1 MYINETNL
9 SFTGAMSNRTR
20 TDYIVLHHRAGNGDV
35 ESIHNQHLR
44 QGYSGIGYHYYIRKD
59 GSIYAGRPI
68 QKVGAHCLNY
78 NSVSVGVCFEGNYET
93 ETVMPEAQKKSGIE
107 LVRHLKGI
115 YPNAQIKGH
124 RDLYATACPG
134 RNFPF
139 EEIKREAES
148 VPELTT
154 VNDIVWELAN
164 RGIITDKDLWLKKLE
179 EDTDAY
185 WLARKCANYAVIDT
199 NAVGIT
205 DTESEE

>member
-9 SFTGAMSNRTR
+9 SFTGTMSNRTR

-35 ESIHNQHLR
+35 ESIHNQHLG
-44 QGYSGIGYHYYIRKD
+44 QGYSGIGYHYYIRKN
-59 GSIYAGRPI
+59 GSIYTGRPI

-78 NSVSVGVCFEGNYET
+78 NSVSVGVCFEGNYEI

-124 RDLYATACPG
+124 RELFATACPG

-139 EEIKREAES
+139 EEIKKGAEEM
-148 VPELTT
+148 PELITI
-154 VNDIVWELAN
+154 NDIVWELSN

-179 EDTDAY
+179 EDTDTY
-185 WLARKCANYAVIDT
+185 WLARKCANYIMR
-199 NAVGIT
+199 G
-205 DTESEE
+205 E

>member
-9 SFTGAMSNRTR
+9 SFTGTMSNRTR

-59 GSIYAGRPI
+59 GSIYTGRPI

-93 ETVMPEAQKKSGIE
+93 ENIMPDTQKKSGIE

-115 YPNAQIKGH
+115 YPNAEIKGH
-124 RDLYATACPG
+124 RELFATACPG

-139 EEIKREAES
+139 EEIKREAEEM
-148 VPELTT
+148 PELTT

-164 RGIITDKDLWLKKLE
+164 RGIITDKELWLKKLS
-179 EDTDAY
+179 TDQNAY
-185 WLARKCANYAVIDT
+185 WLARKCANYIKEKT
-199 NAVGIT
+199 M
-205 DTESEE
+205 EE

>member
-9 SFTGAMSNRTR
+9 SFTGAMSNRIR
-20 TDYIVLHHRAGNGDV
+20 TNYIVLHHRAGNGDV
-35 ESIHNQHLR
+35 ESIHSQHLR

-59 GSIYAGRPI
+59 GKVYAGRPI

-93 ETVMPEAQKKSGIE
+93 ETIMPEAQKKAGIE

-115 YPNAQIKGH
+115 YPGAEIKGH

-185 WLARKCANYAVIDT
+185 WLARKCANYIMR
-199 NAVGIT
+199 G
-205 DTESEE
+205 ER

>member
-9 SFTGAMSNRTR
+9 SFTGAMTNRTR
-20 TDYIVLHHRAGNGDV
+20 TNYIVLHHRAGNGDV
-35 ESIHNQHLR
+35 ESIHNQHLG

-59 GSIYAGRPI
+59 GKVYAGRPI

-93 ETVMPEAQKKSGIE
+93 ETVMPEAQKKSGVE

-139 EEIKREAES
+139 EEIKREAEEM
-148 VPELTT
+148 PELTT
-154 VNDIVWELAN
+154 VNDIVWELSN
-164 RGIITDKDLWLKKLE
+164 KGIITDKELWLKKLNS
-179 EDTDAY
+179 DQNAY
-185 WLARKCANYAVIDT
+185 WLARKCANYIMR
-199 NAVGIT
+199 G
-205 DTESEE
+205 E

>member
-9 SFTGAMSNRTR
+9 SFKGTMLNRTR

-35 ESIHNQHLR
+35 ESIHKQHLG

-59 GSIYAGRPI
+59 GSIYTGRPI
-68 QKVGAHCLNY
+68 QKEGAHCLNY
-78 NSVSVGVCFEGNYET
+78 NSVSVGVCFEGNYEI

-115 YPNAQIKGH
+115 YPNVQIKGH

-139 EEIKREAES
+139 DEIKKGAEEM
-148 VPELTT
+148 PELITI
-154 VNDIVWELAN
+154 NDIVWELSN
-164 RGIITDKDLWLKKLE
+164 RGIITNKDLWLKKLE
-179 EDTDAY
+179 EDTDTY
-185 WLARKCANYAVIDT
+185 WLARKCANYIMR
-199 NAVGIT
+199 G
-205 DTESEE
+205 E